1 MLITAHRS
9 NFLCTKAPEAIYKER
24 IGRGW
29 SELNTMNALP
39 VVLVACLLA
48 VSAVRAETYA
58 ADLDNLDVD
67 KLLNN
72 EDKVNMFAGCL
83 LDDAICT
90 EKALKLKG

>member
-1 MLITAHRS
+1 
-9 NFLCTKAPEAIYKER
+9 
-24 IGRGW
+24 
-29 SELNTMNALP
+29 MNALP